1 MAEHLVLLVDDNA
14 DTLDLYAEYL
24 TFHGYAVVVACHG
37 QESITVA
44 RAKRPA
50 VVFLDIEMPGLMA
63 STCCLPRRAIA
74 LQRSG
79 VGGSVR
85 HPLQNTIR
93 YNGSSLQCVCDP
105 VRQNLERWRRTGVL
119 F

>member
-37 QESITVA
+37 QESLTVA

-50 VVFLDIEMPGLMA
+50 VVFLDIEMPGLSGIDVLLA
-63 STCCLPRRAIA
+63 PSRDRA
-74 LQRSG
+74 
-79 VGGSVR
+79 
-85 HPLQNTIR
+85 PT
-93 YNGSSLQCVCDP
+93 
-105 VRQNLERWRRTGVL
+105 
-119 F
+119 